1 MKDYAQT
8 LSNIGENKYFKWDGS
23 IFYYFECSFVDGCK
37 ANETPLKLNE

>member
-8 LSNIGENKYFKWDGS
+8 LSNIGENKGWLDFN
-23 IFYYFECSFVDGCK
+23 YFECSFVDGCK

>member
-23 IFYYFECSFVDGCK
+23 I
-37 ANETPLKLNE
+37 LIILNVVL